1 MVTGGKPLVMHCS
14 VSKLLDS
21 GVSIFRMLPRISYSG
36 LGTDTVR
43 KKLAFYLLPL
53 MNDCFD
59 LNQEEREEQGGEK
72 RGKGEKEGKR

>member
-53 MNDCFD
+53 MNHELYLFLFFCSPNTISITLPFI
-59 LNQEEREEQGGEK
+59 LHLM
-72 RGKGEKEGKR
+72 